1 MIRRTLIA
9 RCRRHTR
16 LARALAGR
24 SPLAVRQVVDQPLL
38 WAVGRADTLPRRAR
52 APGLIRFALDS
63 LALPDTYA
71 VLPPVAPEAPL
82 VADLPHIPF
91 DEQELPEVAGEAQAA
106 PVETAPGAPAVET
119 GASPATII
127 DAARAWVAQQLR
139 DRTTVQSV
147 DRSAAQ
153 PEPAPDSRPTAA
165 PSPPAEVRVARPPR
179 FLERTPPRRETSP
192 PSQPAA
198 PPDGSAA
205 PSFDRS
211 PAAWMER
218 LRADARRQS
227 EAATQT
233 ASAMAGEGTPPE
245 IVASSLQG
253 PAEQV
258 RDDGERDAGT
268 PGSILAPDA
277 APAQRDAGQ
286 DVPAQQSPLP
296 PADMSAH
303 APAGVPPSEPTAP
316 ADDTASAFAPPPA
329 VAPASPGMLEPE
341 APSLPEGGAT
351 PAFAPP
357 PAVAPASPGMLEPEA
372 PSLPEG
378 GATPA
383 FAPLPTP
390 APASPDTAEAGASSP
405 REGGAMPAFAPPP
418 EVAPELSDT
427 PEPGAPLLPESSAAS
442 ASPDMSEPGAP
453 SLPESS
459 AAPAVVHPPAATQG
473 SPRAPE
479 GSESLPAKPVASPER
494 SSAPMF
500 DRSPAAW
507 VERLRADARR
517 RSVTASQSAPQV
529 SGEGAT
535 PLTPESGVQPVQ
547 RQIER
552 WGDADHERVA
562 AAQGDADVP
571 VQQSTHLDTPARAS
585 EAVAMKTDDNAPEF
599 DRSVEA
605 WMERLRADE
614 RRRQKEAA
622 QSPDRSSV
630 EASQPLPD
638 APPVAQPAGAPQSG
652 GALWVESGRGQQRSW
667 SQPTGASQP
676 GIAASPAR
684 ATRFAPPVGAAVRST
699 TPGGA
704 RLPARPAPSAPLL
717 SESNR
722 RFLRAAVGVDPAT
735 VHLSRGQDAGR
746 LTSAYRAD
754 AVTIGDDVALAPGRG
769 DETAEGLGLLAHELT
784 HVARRRDPTAIPPIA
799 RPSEQRP
806 GFRPAS
812 PGSATD
818 EEALA
823 RTVEAQTVRAA
834 RMRFAPPIA
843 SGSVG
848 SAAARP
854 VDKPDGA
861 QAASPVE
868 DAPAAPDRG
877 RWGNLPAPWE
887 PLPDWLAP
895 SRSVEA
901 PPLPVVTV
909 APAPPAFTTP
919 PQPGA
924 PVVHAAETAR
934 TLPAPRQRE
943 TPSQE
948 QTPTPAPDIDALAR
962 QVYAVLKRRLAA
974 ERRRSG
980 WE

>member
-24 SPLAVRQVVDQPLL
+24 SPLAVRQAVDQPLL

-52 APGLIRFALDS
+52 APGLIRFAPDS

-82 VADLPHIPF
+82 VADLPRIPF

-106 PVETAPGAPAVET
+106 PVETVSTAPGAPAAET
-119 GASPATII
+119 DVSPAAII

-459 AAPAVVHPPAATQG
+459 AAPAFVHPPAATQG

-517 RSVTASQSAPQV
+517 RSETASQSAPQV

-552 WGDADHERVA
+552 WSSADHEHVA
-562 AAQGDADVP
+562 AAQGDAGQDVP
-571 VQQSTHLDTPARAS
+571 VRQSTHLDIPARAS
-585 EAVAMKTDDNAPEF
+585 EAVAAQVGDDAPEF
-599 DRSVEA
+599 DRSPAA
-605 WMERLRADE
+605 WMERLRADA
-614 RRRQKEAA
+614 RRRQQQDSEARPSPPA
-622 QSPDRSSV
+622 PDRTGT
-630 EASQPLPD
+630 
-638 APPVAQPAGAPQSG
+638 APATRPV
-652 GALWVESGRGQQRSW
+652 
-667 SQPTGASQP
+667 
-676 GIAASPAR
+676 
-684 ATRFAPPVGAAVRST
+684 RFAPPL
-699 TPGGA
+699 A
-704 RLPARPAPSAPLL
+704 RTQVRPAFPSGLPVSGRTQPTLAAASALVV
-717 SESNR
+717 SEANR

-868 DAPAAPDRG
+868 DAPAGPDRG

-934 TLPAPRQRE
+934 TLPAPQQRE
-943 TPSQE
+943 TPAQE
-948 QTPTPAPDIDALAR
+948 QAPAPAPDIDALAR

>member
-1 MIRRTLIA
+1 M
-9 RCRRHTR
+9 R

-24 SPLAVRQVVDQPLL
+24 SPLAVRQAVGQPLL
-38 WAVGRADTLPRRAR
+38 WAVGRADTPPRRAR
-52 APGLIRFALDS
+52 APGLIRLAPDS
-63 LALPDTYA
+63 RAFTDAYA
-71 VLPPVAPEAPL
+71 VLPPVAPEEPL
-82 VADLPHIPF
+82 VADLPRIPF

-106 PVETAPGAPAVET
+106 PVETVSTAPGAPAAET
-119 GASPATII
+119 DVSPAAII
-127 DAARAWVAQQLR
+127 DAARAWVVQQLR

-147 DRSAAQ
+147 DRSVAQ
-153 PEPAPDSRPTAA
+153 PEPAPDSRPTPAPA

-179 FLERTPPRRETSP
+179 FVERTPPRGETSP
-192 PSQPAA
+192 PQPAA
-198 PPDGSAA
+198 PPDSSAA

-218 LRADARRQS
+218 LRADARHRS
-227 EAATQT
+227 EAATQA
-233 ASAMAGEGTPPE
+233 ASAVPEEGTPPE
-245 IVASSLQG
+245 IVASPLQG
-253 PAEQV
+253 QAEQA
-258 RDDGERDAGT
+258 RNDGERDAGT

-286 DVPAQQSPLP
+286 EVPAQQSSLP
-296 PADMSAH
+296 PADKPAY
-303 APAGVPPSEPTAP
+303 APAAVPPSAP
-316 ADDTASAFAPPPA
+316 PALADDTA
-329 VAPASPGMLEPE
+329 
-341 APSLPEGGAT
+341 
-351 PAFAPP
+351 
-357 PAVAPASPGMLEPEA
+357 
-372 PSLPEG
+372 
-378 GATPA
+378 PA

-390 APASPDTAEAGASSP
+390 APASPGTPEPEAPSPPEGGAMPAFAPLPTPAPASP
-405 REGGAMPAFAPPP
+405 GTPEPEAPSPPEGGAMPAFAPPP

-427 PEPGAPLLPESSAAS
+427 PETGAPLLPESSAAS
-442 ASPDMSEPGAP
+442 ASPDMSETGAPLLPESSAASVSPDMSGTGAP
-453 SLPESS
+453 SLSESS
-459 AAPAVVHPPAATQG
+459 AAPAVAHPSAAIQG
-473 SPRAPE
+473 SPRVPE
-479 GSESLPAKPVASPER
+479 GSQPSPAKPVASLER
-494 SSAPMF
+494 GSAPVF

-599 DRSVEA
+599 DRSPAA
-605 WMERLRADE
+605 WMERLRADA
-614 RRRQKEAA
+614 RRRQQQDSEARPSPSA
-622 QSPDRSSV
+622 PDRTGTVS
-630 EASQPLPD
+630 AT
-638 APPVAQPAGAPQSG
+638 PPV
-652 GALWVESGRGQQRSW
+652 
-667 SQPTGASQP
+667 
-676 GIAASPAR
+676 
-684 ATRFAPPVGAAVRST
+684 RFAPPL
-699 TPGGA
+699 A
-704 RLPARPAPSAPLL
+704 RTQARPAFPSGSPVSGRTQPTPVAASALVV
-717 SESNR
+717 SEANR

-735 VHLSRGQDAGR
+735 VRLSRGQDAGR

-769 DETAEGLGLLAHELT
+769 DDTAEDLGLLAHELT

-799 RPSEQRP
+799 RPSERRP

-812 PGSATD
+812 PGPAMD

-834 RMRFAPPIA
+834 RMRFAPPITP
-843 SGSVG
+843 GSAG

-854 VDKPDGA
+854 IDKPDGA

-868 DAPAAPDRG
+868 ETPVAPDRG

-887 PLPDWLAP
+887 PLPAWLAP

-934 TLPAPRQRE
+934 TLPAPQQRE
-943 TPSQE
+943 TPAQE
-948 QTPTPAPDIDALAR
+948 QAPAPAPDIDALAR

>member
-24 SPLAVRQVVDQPLL
+24 SPLAVRQAVGQPLL
-38 WAVGRADTLPRRAR
+38 WAVGRADTPPRRAR
-52 APGLIRFALDS
+52 APGLIRLAPDS
-63 LALPDTYA
+63 RAFTDAYA
-71 VLPPVAPEAPL
+71 VLPPVAPEEPL

-91 DEQELPEVAGEAQAA
+91 DDQELREVAGEAQAA

-211 PAAWMER
+211 PAAWMKR

-296 PADMSAH
+296 PADVSAR
-303 APAGVPPSEPTAP
+303 APAAVPTAEPTAP
-316 ADDTASAFAPPPA
+316 ADDTASTFAPPPA
-329 VAPASPGMLEPE
+329 VAPALPDTPE
-341 APSLPEGGAT
+341 ADASSPLENNAA

-357 PAVAPASPGMLEPEA
+357 PAVAPAL
-372 PSLPEG
+372 
-378 GATPA
+378 
-383 FAPLPTP
+383 
-390 APASPDTAEAGASSP
+390 PDTPEAGASSP
-405 REGGAMPAFAPPP
+405 PESSAASASPDTPEAGASSPPESSAMPASPDMS
-418 EVAPELSDT
+418 ET
-427 PEPGAPLLPESSAAS
+427 GAPLLPESSAA
-442 ASPDMSEPGAP
+442 
-453 SLPESS
+453 
-459 AAPAVVHPPAATQG
+459 PAVAHPPAAAQG
-473 SPRAPE
+473 SPHAPE
-479 GSESLPAKPVASPER
+479 ESEPSLTKPVASPER
-494 SSAPMF
+494 SSAPVF

-507 VERLRADARR
+507 MERLRANAGR
-517 RSVTASQSAPQV
+517 RSEAASQSAPQA

-535 PLTPESGVQPVQ
+535 PLTPESAAQPVQ
-547 RQIER
+547 RRIER
-552 WGDADHERVA
+552 RLGADHERVA
-562 AAQGDADVP
+562 AAQGDAGQDVL
-571 VQQSTHLDTPARAS
+571 VRQSTHLDTPARAS
-585 EAVAMKTDDNAPEF
+585 EAAAAQVGDDAPEF

-622 QSPDRSSV
+622 QSLDRSSV
-630 EASQPLPD
+630 GTSQPLPD
-638 APPVAQPAGAPQSG
+638 APPVRQPAEAPRSG
-652 GALWVESGRGQQRSW
+652 GALWVESGRGQPRPG

-676 GIAASPAR
+676 GIAVSPMR
-684 ATRFAPPVGAAVRST
+684 ATRFAPPVGAAIRST

-722 RFLRAAVGVDPAT
+722 RFLRAAVGIDPAT
-735 VHLSRGQDAGR
+735 VRLSRGQDAGR

-754 AVTIGDDVALAPGRG
+754 AVTFGDDVALAPGRG

-799 RPSEQRP
+799 RPAEQRS

-812 PGSATD
+812 PGPATD

-823 RTVEAQTVRAA
+823 RIVEAQTVQAA
-834 RMRFAPPIA
+834 RMRFAPPVFPA
-843 SGSVG
+843 RAEAPVAQPFDKQE
-848 SAAARP
+848 SARTAP
-854 VDKPDGA
+854 
-861 QAASPVE
+861 PVE

-895 SRSVEA
+895 SRSAEA

-948 QTPTPAPDIDALAR
+948 RTQTPAPDIDALAR

>member
-24 SPLAVRQVVDQPLL
+24 SPLAVRQAVGQPLL
-38 WAVGRADTLPRRAR
+38 WAVGRADTPPRRAR
-52 APGLIRFALDS
+52 APGLIRLAPDS
-63 LALPDTYA
+63 RAFTDAYA
-71 VLPPVAPEAPL
+71 VLPPVAPEEPL

-91 DEQELPEVAGEAQAA
+91 DDQELREVAGEAQAA

-357 PAVAPASPGMLEPEA
+357 PAVAPASPGTPEPEA

-459 AAPAVVHPPAATQG
+459 AAPAFVHPPAATQG

-517 RSVTASQSAPQV
+517 RSETASQSAPQV

-552 WGDADHERVA
+552 WSSADHEHVA
-562 AAQGDADVP
+562 AAQGDAGQDVP
-571 VQQSTHLDTPARAS
+571 VRQSTHLDIPARAS
-585 EAVAMKTDDNAPEF
+585 EAVAAQVGDDAPEF
-599 DRSVEA
+599 DRSPAA
-605 WMERLRADE
+605 WMERLRADA
-614 RRRQKEAA
+614 RRRQQQDSEARPSPPA
-622 QSPDRSSV
+622 PDRTGT
-630 EASQPLPD
+630 
-638 APPVAQPAGAPQSG
+638 APATRPV
-652 GALWVESGRGQQRSW
+652 
-667 SQPTGASQP
+667 
-676 GIAASPAR
+676 
-684 ATRFAPPVGAAVRST
+684 RFAPPL
-699 TPGGA
+699 A
-704 RLPARPAPSAPLL
+704 RTQARPAFPSGSPVSGRTQPTPVAASALVV
-717 SESNR
+717 SEANR
-722 RFLRAAVGVDPAT
+722 RFLRAAVGIDPAT
-735 VHLSRGQDAGR
+735 VRLSRGQDAGR

-769 DETAEGLGLLAHELT
+769 DDTAEDLGLLAHELT

-812 PGSATD
+812 PGPATD

-823 RTVEAQTVRAA
+823 RIVEAQTVRAA
-834 RMRFAPPIA
+834 RMRFAPPVFPA
-843 SGSVG
+843 RAEAPVAQPFDKQE
-848 SAAARP
+848 SARTAP
-854 VDKPDGA
+854 
-861 QAASPVE
+861 PVE

-895 SRSVEA
+895 SRSAEA

-934 TLPAPRQRE
+934 TLPAPQQRE
-943 TPSQE
+943 TPAQE
-948 QTPTPAPDIDALAR
+948 QAPAPAPDIDALAR

>member
-1 MIRRTLIA
+1 MIRRTLIT
-9 RCRRHTR
+9 RLRRHMR

-24 SPLAVRQVVDQPLL
+24 SPLAVRAAVDQPIL
-38 WAVGRADTLPRRAR
+38 WAIGRASVPPRRAR
-52 APGLIRFALDS
+52 APGLIRLAPDS
-63 LALPDTYA
+63 RAFPDAYA
-71 VLPPVAPEAPL
+71 VLPPVVPEEPL
-82 VADLPHIPF
+82 VADLPRIPF

-106 PVETAPGAPAVET
+106 SVETASTAPGAPAAET
-119 GASPATII
+119 DVSPAAII

-147 DRSAAQ
+147 DRSVAQ
-153 PEPAPDSRPTAA
+153 PEPAPDSRPAPA

-179 FLERTPPRRETSP
+179 FLERTPPRSETSP
-192 PSQPAA
+192 PLQPAA
-198 PPDGSAA
+198 PPDSSAT

-218 LRADARRQS
+218 LRADARHRS
-227 EAATQT
+227 EAATQA
-233 ASAMAGEGTPPE
+233 ASAVPEEGTPPE
-245 IVASSLQG
+245 IVASPLQG
-253 PAEQV
+253 QAEQA
-258 RDDGERDAGT
+258 RDDGDYHTGM
-268 PGSILAPDA
+268 PDSILAPDA

-296 PADMSAH
+296 PADMSAR
-303 APAGVPPSEPTAP
+303 APAVVPPSEPPAP
-316 ADDTASAFAPPPA
+316 VDDAASAFAPPPA
-329 VAPASPGMLEPE
+329 VAPASPGTPE
-341 APSLPEGGAT
+341 AGAPLLPESSA
-351 PAFAPP
+351 AP
-357 PAVAPASPGMLEPEA
+357 VSPGMPEA
-372 PSLPEG
+372 
-378 GATPA
+378 
-383 FAPLPTP
+383 
-390 APASPDTAEAGASSP
+390 
-405 REGGAMPAFAPPP
+405 
-418 EVAPELSDT
+418 
-427 PEPGAPLLPESSAAS
+427 GAPLLPESSAAS
-442 ASPDMSEPGAP
+442 APPGTPEPEAPSPPEGGATSAFAPPLAVAPALPDTPEPGAP
-453 SLPESS
+453 ALPKSS
-459 AAPAVVHPPAATQG
+459 AAPAFAHPPAAMQG

-479 GSESLPAKPVASPER
+479 ESESSPAGLIVSPER
-494 SSAPMF
+494 GSAPVF

-507 VERLRADARR
+507 MERLRADARR
-517 RSVTASQSAPQV
+517 RSEAASQSAPQA

-535 PLTPESGVQPVQ
+535 PLTPESAAQSVQ
-547 RQIER
+547 RRIER
-552 WGDADHERVA
+552 RGGADHERVA
-562 AAQGDADVP
+562 AVQGDAGQDVP
-571 VQQSTHLDTPARAS
+571 VRQSTHLDMPARAP
-585 EAVAMKTDDNAPEF
+585 EPVAAPVDDDAPEF

-652 GALWVESGRGQQRSW
+652 GALWVESGRGQQHSW

-704 RLPARPAPSAPLL
+704 RLPASPAPSAPPL

-735 VHLSRGQDAGR
+735 VRIARGPEAGR
-746 LTSAYRAD
+746 VAAAYRAD
-754 AVTIGDDVALAPGRG
+754 AVTFGDDVALAPGKG

-784 HVARRRDPTAIPPIA
+784 HVARQRDPTAIPPIV
-799 RPSEQRP
+799 RPPEQRP
-806 GFRPAS
+806 GFRAAPLG
-812 PGSATD
+812 PATD

-834 RMRFAPPIA
+834 RMRFAPPVLPGRA
-843 SGSVG
+843 EDRAAQPFDKQE
-848 SAAARP
+848 SARTAP
-854 VDKPDGA
+854 
-861 QAASPVE
+861 PVE

-895 SRSVEA
+895 SRSAEA

-934 TLPAPRQRE
+934 TLPAPQRRE

-980 WE
+980 WS

>member
-82 VADLPHIPF
+82 VADLPRIPF

-106 PVETAPGAPAVET
+106 PVETVSTAPGAPAAET
-119 GASPATII
+119 DVSPAAII

-147 DRSAAQ
+147 DRSVAQ
-153 PEPAPDSRPTAA
+153 PEPAPDSRPTPAPA

-179 FLERTPPRRETSP
+179 FVERTPPRGETSP
-192 PSQPAA
+192 PQPAA
-198 PPDGSAA
+198 PPDSSAA

-218 LRADARRQS
+218 LRADARHRS
-227 EAATQT
+227 EAATQA
-233 ASAMAGEGTPPE
+233 ASAVPEEGTPPE
-245 IVASSLQG
+245 IVASPLQG
-253 PAEQV
+253 QAEQA
-258 RDDGERDAGT
+258 RNDGERDAGT

-286 DVPAQQSPLP
+286 EVPAQQSSLP
-296 PADMSAH
+296 PADKPAY
-303 APAGVPPSEPTAP
+303 APAAVPPSAP
-316 ADDTASAFAPPPA
+316 PALADDTAPAFAPLPTP
-329 VAPASPGMLEPE
+329 APASPGTPEPE
-341 APSLPEGGAT
+341 APSPPEGGA
-351 PAFAPP
+351 
-357 PAVAPASPGMLEPEA
+357 M
-372 PSLPEG
+372 
-378 GATPA
+378 PA

-390 APASPDTAEAGASSP
+390 APASPDTAEAGASSLP
-405 REGGAMPAFAPPP
+405 EGGAMPAFAPPP

-427 PEPGAPLLPESSAAS
+427 PETGAPLLPESSAAS
-442 ASPDMSEPGAP
+442 ASPDMSETGAPLLPESSAASVSPDMSGTGAP
-453 SLPESS
+453 SLSESS
-459 AAPAVVHPPAATQG
+459 AAPAVAHPSAAIQG
-473 SPRAPE
+473 SPRVPE
-479 GSESLPAKPVASPER
+479 GSQPSPAKPVASLER
-494 SSAPMF
+494 GSAPVF

-599 DRSVEA
+599 DRSPAA
-605 WMERLRADE
+605 WMERLRADA
-614 RRRQKEAA
+614 RRRQQQDSEARPSPSA
-622 QSPDRSSV
+622 PDRTGTVS
-630 EASQPLPD
+630 AT
-638 APPVAQPAGAPQSG
+638 PPV
-652 GALWVESGRGQQRSW
+652 
-667 SQPTGASQP
+667 
-676 GIAASPAR
+676 
-684 ATRFAPPVGAAVRST
+684 RFAPPL
-699 TPGGA
+699 A
-704 RLPARPAPSAPLL
+704 RTQARPAFPSGSPVSGRTQPTPVAASALVV
-717 SESNR
+717 SEANR

-735 VHLSRGQDAGR
+735 VRLSRGQDAGR

-754 AVTIGDDVALAPGRG
+754 AVTFGDDVALAPGRG
-769 DETAEGLGLLAHELT
+769 DDTAEGLGLLAHELT

-799 RPSEQRP
+799 RPSERRP

-812 PGSATD
+812 PGPAMD

-834 RMRFAPPIA
+834 RMRFAPPITP
-843 SGSVG
+843 GSAG

-854 VDKPDGA
+854 IDKPDGA

-868 DAPAAPDRG
+868 ETPVAPDRG

-887 PLPDWLAP
+887 PLPAWLAP

-934 TLPAPRQRE
+934 TLPAPQQRE
-943 TPSQE
+943 TPAQE
-948 QTPTPAPDIDALAR
+948 RTQTPAPDIDALAR

>member
-82 VADLPHIPF
+82 VADLPRIPF

-218 LRADARRQS
+218 LRADARRRS
-227 EAATQT
+227 EAATQ
-233 ASAMAGEGTPPE
+233 ASSAVPEEGTPPE
-245 IVASSLQG
+245 IVASPLQG
-253 PAEQV
+253 QAEQA
-258 RDDGERDAGT
+258 RNDGERDAGT

-286 DVPAQQSPLP
+286 EVPAQQSSLP
-296 PADMSAH
+296 PADKPAY
-303 APAGVPPSEPTAP
+303 APAAVPPSAP
-316 ADDTASAFAPPPA
+316 PALADDTAPAFAPLPTPA
-329 VAPASPGMLEPE
+329 SASPGTPEPE
-341 APSLPEGGAT
+341 APSPPEGGA
-351 PAFAPP
+351 
-357 PAVAPASPGMLEPEA
+357 M
-372 PSLPEG
+372 
-378 GATPA
+378 PA

-405 REGGAMPAFAPPP
+405 PEGGAMPAFAPPP

-427 PEPGAPLLPESSAAS
+427 PETGAPLLPESSAAS
-442 ASPDMSEPGAP
+442 ASPDMSETGAPLLPESSAASVSPDMSGTGAP
-453 SLPESS
+453 SLSESS
-459 AAPAVVHPPAATQG
+459 AAPAVAHPSAAIQG
-473 SPRAPE
+473 SPRVPE
-479 GSESLPAKPVASPER
+479 GSQPSPAKPVASLER
-494 SSAPMF
+494 GSAPVF

-571 VQQSTHLDTPARAS
+571 VQQSTHLDIPARAS
-585 EAVAMKTDDNAPEF
+585 EAVAAQVGDDAPEF
-599 DRSVEA
+599 DRSPAA
-605 WMERLRADE
+605 WMERLRADA
-614 RRRQKEAA
+614 RRRQQQDSEARPSPSA
-622 QSPDRSSV
+622 PDRTGTVS
-630 EASQPLPD
+630 AT
-638 APPVAQPAGAPQSG
+638 PPV
-652 GALWVESGRGQQRSW
+652 
-667 SQPTGASQP
+667 
-676 GIAASPAR
+676 
-684 ATRFAPPVGAAVRST
+684 RFAPPL
-699 TPGGA
+699 A
-704 RLPARPAPSAPLL
+704 RTQARPAFPSGSPVSGRTQPTPVAASALVV
-717 SESNR
+717 SEANR

-735 VHLSRGQDAGR
+735 VRLSRGQDAGR

-769 DETAEGLGLLAHELT
+769 DDTAEDLGLLAHELT

-799 RPSEQRP
+799 RPSERRP

-812 PGSATD
+812 PGPAMD

-834 RMRFAPPIA
+834 RMRFAPPITP
-843 SGSVG
+843 GSAG

-868 DAPAAPDRG
+868 DAPAGPDRG

-934 TLPAPRQRE
+934 TLPAPQQRE
-943 TPSQE
+943 TPAQE
-948 QTPTPAPDIDALAR
+948 QAPAPAPDIDALAR

>member
-82 VADLPHIPF
+82 VADLPRIPF

-459 AAPAVVHPPAATQG
+459 AAPAFVHPPAATQG

-517 RSVTASQSAPQV
+517 RSETASQSAPQV

-552 WGDADHERVA
+552 WSSADHEHVA
-562 AAQGDADVP
+562 AAQGDAGQDVP
-571 VQQSTHLDTPARAS
+571 VRQSTHLDIPARAS
-585 EAVAMKTDDNAPEF
+585 EAVAAQVGDDAPEF
-599 DRSVEA
+599 DRSPAA
-605 WMERLRADE
+605 WMERLRADA
-614 RRRQKEAA
+614 RRRQQQDSEARPSPPA
-622 QSPDRSSV
+622 PDRTGT
-630 EASQPLPD
+630 
-638 APPVAQPAGAPQSG
+638 APATRPV
-652 GALWVESGRGQQRSW
+652 
-667 SQPTGASQP
+667 
-676 GIAASPAR
+676 
-684 ATRFAPPVGAAVRST
+684 RFAPPLTRTQV
-699 TPGGA
+699 
-704 RLPARPAPSAPLL
+704 RPAFPSGSPVSGRTQPTSVAASALVV
-717 SESNR
+717 SEANR

-735 VHLSRGQDAGR
+735 VRLSRGQDAGR

-769 DETAEGLGLLAHELT
+769 DDTAEDLGLLAHELT

-799 RPSEQRP
+799 RPSERRP

-812 PGSATD
+812 PGPAMD

-868 DAPAAPDRG
+868 DAPAGPDRG

-934 TLPAPRQRE
+934 TLPAPQQRE
-943 TPSQE
+943 TPAQE
-948 QTPTPAPDIDALAR
+948 QAPAPAPDIDALAR